1 MMKQELIVL
10 IFWAIVS
17 VLFSMSIWGGW
28 AEALY
33 QKNRNAYWPW
43 YWLHFFHV
51 ELNEKNCI
59 LFIKGTSVAGLI
71 LVSIGSLAVILFM
84 L

>member
-1 MMKQELIVL
+1 MMKQELTVL
-10 IFWAIVS
+10 ISWAIAS
-17 VLFSMSIWGGW
+17 ALFSMSIWGGW

-43 YWLHFFHV
+43 YWLRFFHV

-59 LFIKGTSVAGLI
+59 MFIKGASVVGLI
-71 LVSIGSLAVILFM
+71 LVSIGSFVAILFM

>member
-1 MMKQELIVL
+1 MTKEKLLIL
-10 IFWAIVS
+10 IFWVIVS

-28 AEALY
+28 AETLY
-33 QKNRNAYWPW
+33 QKNRNAHWSW
-43 YWLHFFHV
+43 YWLRFFHV

-71 LVSIGSLAVILFM
+71 LVSVGSLAAILF
-84 L
+84 LL